1 MMGRILVRAFRCDDG
16 SFISL
21 DQDRALV
28 SGLTIADSFRQH
40 RMALLQM
47 QDTRNREGAYS
58 SIQPNGKS
66 TLLDF

>member
-1 MMGRILVRAFRCDDG
+1 MRALGSDDG

-21 DQDRALV
+21 DQDQALV

-47 QDTRNREGAYS
+47 QHTRDREG
-58 SIQPNGKS
+58 
-66 TLLDF
+66 LFLDAA